1 MAVQGQEVGVDMGE
15 EEGRVISREA
25 FRRVVLSMAAV
36 SCHVSLAVVAVIQA
50 LGISQLVVE

>member
-1 MAVQGQEVGVDMGE
+1 MDMGE

-36 SCHVSLAVVAVIQA
+36 SCHVSWAVVVVIQA
-50 LGISQLVVE
+50 LGISQPVVE